1 MNILIN
7 SGRTI
12 PFFTTR
18 RKLIESIIAKGN
30 KVIVTGYQVGYEK
43 EVEEM
48 GASFIKVPLNRAG
61 FNPFSDI
68 KLLVR
73 YYKIIK
79 KNNINLVHSYTIKPN
94 IYGSIAAKLAGVKK
108 IYPTLNGIGF
118 AFTGTGTKAK
128 ISRFF
133 ASILYWLAFKCSN
146 KVFFHN
152 NDDIDLMVSSGLIK
166 HDKCVLTLGSGIDME
181 YYKEEK
187 LPDTI
192 SFLLISRLLKAKG
205 IFEYIKAAKKVKEK
219 YPKIEFKL
227 IGPDDPNPTGIKLT
241 DIQDYI
247 DNNIITYYGAQEDV
261 RPFIKDT
268 MVFVLPSY
276 REGVPHTVLEAMS
289 MGRAILT
296 TNVAGCKET
305 VINGENGFIVEPY
318 NVNDLAR
325 KMIWMIE
332 NKEQVEEMGKKSVQI
347 AKESFEVEKVNC
359 IIRNAMNL

>member
-1 MNILIN
+1 M
-7 SGRTI
+7 
-12 PFFTTR
+12 
-18 RKLIESIIAKGN
+18 
-30 KVIVTGYQVGYEK
+30 
-43 EVEEM
+43 
-48 GASFIKVPLNRAG
+48 
-61 FNPFSDI
+61 
-68 KLLVR
+68 
-73 YYKIIK
+73 
-79 KNNINLVHSYTIKPN
+79 VHSYTIKPN